1 MPNGL
6 TPRSSLPVGRR
17 LALLLLTAGATLS
30 IVTPAAAQLSRIG
43 SNPALIATGMRG
55 TDSAYDPANGVYL
68 VVGAYGATW
77 GAFTNTSGEV
87 LSTFQINGSGG
98 FAHFPRV
105 AYSPHVSNGAGGTGG
120 FLVTWHE
127 GAGGDNLVHTRIVAY
142 PNRLVTGITTIPSPG
157 SWWEAGAAV
166 AYSTSSRTFFTVFR
180 TGDYRI
186 WGARLNTSGGVMSS
200 GQISPGA
207 TFRDPN
213 VAWNPHTDEF
223 GVAYTGW
230 GAGGASTTFT
240 LVGAAGNVIRHNTFN
255 FAGAT
260 YIGDLSFNV
269 ATNRYVAVWS
279 QGPTHGAEISAGGD
293 VMAKG
298 LVSST
303 TGTYDGLGLSYNPVS
318 GTFLLVGHG
327 PSYDIWAAELNARGA
342 RTSGDTPITSAAGPI
357 GSFYPR
363 AGARTNAPHWNV
375 SFAHNFSS
383 MRDQIVATSSGAGGP
398 AGSLGSVAP
407 TPTSPGGGSTGG
419 CPGTAPF
426 PGAVCVNGG
435 WVPGTTSGGDTG
447 GSTGGCPGTAP
458 FPGAVCVNG
467 GWVAGTGSGGSG
479 STGGCPGSA
488 PFPGAVCVNGGWVPG
503 TTSGGGSGGST
514 GGCPGSAPFPGA
526 VCSNGGWVP
535 GTSSGGS
542 GSTGGCPGTAPFPG
556 AVCVGGGWVPGTGS
570 GGSGSTGGCTTPDPF
585 TAIGGGT
592 CVNGGWLP
600 GSSGGSSTGCATPAP
615 GAGWTCVNG
624 GWLPPSM
631 TSSGGSTCTTA
642 PPGSGWVCVNG
653 GWLPPD
659 RAPSSSGGCTTPD
672 PFVAM
677 GGGVCVNGGWVPR
690 NSSRP

>member
-1 MPNGL
+1 MSNGQTL
-6 TPRSSLPVGRR
+6 STLCIGSRP
-17 LALLLLTAGATLS
+17 ATLLMAVAAMLAT
-30 IVTPAAAQLSRIG
+30 VTPVAAQLTRIG
-43 SNPALIATGMRG
+43 TNPILLATGMRG
-55 TDSAYDPANGVYL
+55 TDSAYDPGNGVYL
-68 VVGAYGATW
+68 VVGAYGQTW

-98 FAHFPRV
+98 FAHFARV

-127 GAGGDNLVHTRIVAY
+127 GSGGDNFVHSRIVAY
-142 PNRLVTGITTIPSPG
+142 PNRLVTGITVIPSPAT
-157 SWWEAGAAV
+157 WWESGAAI
-166 AYSTSSRTFFTVFR
+166 AYSSSSQTFLTVFR

-186 WGARLNTSGGVMSS
+186 WAARLNTSGGVVSS
-200 GQISPGA
+200 AQISPGA

-213 VAWNPHTDEF
+213 VAWNPQSNEF
-223 GVAYTGW
+223 GVSYTGW
-230 GAGGASTTFT
+230 GSSGASTTFT
-240 LVGAAGNVIRHNTFN
+240 LLGAAGNVIRHNTFN

-260 YIGDLSFNV
+260 YIGDLAFNV

-279 QGPTHGAEISAGGD
+279 QGPTQGAEISATGD
-293 VMAKG
+293 VLAAG

-342 RTSGDTPITSAAGPI
+342 RTSGDTNITSAGGPV

-363 AGARTNAPHWNV
+363 AGARTNAAHWNV
-375 SFAHNFSS
+375 TFAHNFASI
-383 MRDQIVATSSGAGGP
+383 RDQIVATSSTGGGP
-398 AGSLGSVAP
+398 AGSLGTVSTPPP
-407 TPTSPGGGSTGG
+407 TDTGSTGG

-467 GWVAGTGSGGSG
+467 GWVAGTTSGGGTGG
-479 STGGCPGSA
+479 STGGCPGTA

-503 TTSGGGSGGST
+503 TTSGGGT
-514 GGCPGSAPFPGA
+514 G
-526 VCSNGGWVP
+526 
-535 GTSSGGS
+535 

-556 AVCVGGGWVPGTGS
+556 AVCVNGGWVPGTTS

-585 TAIGGGT
+585 AAIGGGT
-592 CVNGGWLP
+592 CVNGGWIP
-600 GSSGGSSTGCATPAP
+600 GSSGGSSSSCTTPSP
-615 GAGWTCVNG
+615 GTGWTCVGG
-624 GWLPPSM
+624 GWLPPSS

-642 PPGSGWVCVNG
+642 SPGTGWVCVNG
-653 GWLPPD
+653 GWVPPD
-659 RAPSSSGGCTTPD
+659 MAPASSTTSTSGGCTTPD

-677 GGGVCVNGGWVPR
+677 GGGVCINGGWVPK
-690 NSSRP
+690 NSSELP